1 MKITGQKLAEKV
13 TEIAKEYKTCYIWGG
28 LGRPITA
35 KSVQQA
41 INQYPKNS
49 TYAAKARDLIGQKKA
64 FYFDCVGL
72 VKAVLWGWN
81 GDANKSC
88 GGAVYA
94 SNGVPDISADQMI
107 AKCKGVSTKFSGIQV
122 GELLWCKGHVGIY
135 IGEGLAVECTPKWDG
150 DVQITAVGNIGSK
163 YGYHTRVWTKH
174 GKLPYVTYTK
184 ETKPNS
190 TATATKKNPADKLEP
205 AKGYNADY
213 AKTYTVKAVW
223 LNMRKG
229 AGKTK
234 GVVKTLPKGRKV
246 TCYGYYTTSGSTPW
260 LYVVDQKTG
269 ATGYCSKK
277 YLK

>member
-1 MKITGQKLAEKV
+1 MTMTGQQLADKV
-13 TEIAKEYKTCYIWGG
+13 TKIAKEYKTCYIWGG
-28 LGRPITA
+28 LGKPITA
-35 KSVQQA
+35 QTIQQA
-41 INQYPKNS
+41 INQYPKND
-49 TYAAKARDLIGQKKA
+49 TYAAKAQTLAGKKKA

-72 VKAVLWGWN
+72 IKSVLWGWS
-81 GDANKSC
+81 GDSSKSL
-88 GGAVYA
+88 GGAKYA

-107 AKCKGVSTKFSGIQV
+107 TKCSGVSTNFSGLQV

-150 DVQITAVGNIGSK
+150 GVQITAVGNVGSK

-184 ETKPNS
+184 ASS
-190 TATATKKNPADKLEP
+190 TSTKKTSSVKLDP
-205 AKGYNADY
+205 AKSYNEAY
-213 AKTYTVKAVW
+213 AGTYTVKAVW

-229 AGKTK
+229 AGTTK
-234 GVVKTLPKGRKV
+234 NVVKTLPKGRKV
-246 TCYGYYTTSGSTPW
+246 TCYGYYTKNGSTPW

>member
-35 KSVQQA
+35 QSVQAA
-41 INQYPKNS
+41 INQYTKNE
-49 TYAAKARDLIGQKKA
+49 TYAVRARDLIGQKKA

-107 AKCKGVSTKFSGIQV
+107 AKCKGISTNFSGIQV

-135 IGEGLAVECTPKWDG
+135 IGGGLAVECTPKWDG
-150 DVQITAVGNIGSK
+150 GVQITAVGNIGKKS
-163 YGYHTRVWTKH
+163 GYNTRTWTKH
-174 GKLPYVTYTK
+174 GKLPYVNYTK
-184 ETKPNS
+184 ASAS
-190 TATATKKNPADKLEP
+190 TTAQKSPTAKLEP
-205 AKGYNADY
+205 AKGHDAAY
-213 AKTYTVKAVW
+213 AKTYTVSAMW

-229 AGKTK
+229 AGTTK
-234 GVVKTLPKGRKV
+234 GIVKTLPKGRKV